1 MKATLLFIVV
11 LYVVEF
17 SWEQTTQCKQSPP
30 YDDPTIDMDSDPD
43 YILIGTSNCPPYDNP
58 NWSNPN
64 NALDQN
70 LNLKIPKNPK
80 YAKTPIPVG
89 EELSYYDGV
98 RYLKNDPAPILGL
111 IGVLE
116 NGVVLYGMGSPCG
129 VGKDSAPCPSTD
141 SQAPSNYVDAFESE
155 GHTFDQCGGHPSNM
169 NGRYHIHSAASF
181 INTTGRT
188 MCDLP
193 TDNAGDH
200 SVRLGW
206 MLDGFAIYGQYSQG
220 GQLPTQLDACHGHT
234 HEIDGVMTYHYH
246 MPTGFPYVTGCF
258 KGCAEASNNQMEF
271 GKFNGDSTY
280 GCPAGQSTD
289 PDPLYEVY
297 ATQSTG
303 SPATATSSVSKSQ
316 QVMSASVSTGPTA
329 TGSPTASPTDAAGYT
344 ASSVVI
350 VVGTVILS
358 ISWMMN

>member
-1 MKATLLFIVV
+1 MLQL
-11 LYVVEF
+11 
-17 SWEQTTQCKQSPP
+17 SWEQTTECSQSPP
-30 YDDPTIDMDSDPD
+30 YDNPTIDTDSDPD
-43 YILIGTSNCPPYDNP
+43 YILIATSNCPPYDNP
-58 NWSNPN
+58 KWTNPN
-64 NALDQN
+64 DALDQD

-116 NGVVLYGMGSPCG
+116 NGVILYGMGSPCG

-141 SQAPSNYVDAFESE
+141 PTAPSNYIDAFESE

-169 NGRYHIHSAASF
+169 GGRYHIHSAASF
-181 INTTGRT
+181 INSTGRI

-193 TDNAGDH
+193 TDTAGSH

-206 MLDGFAIYGQYSQG
+206 MLDGFAMYGQYSQG
-220 GQLPTQLDACHGHT
+220 GQLPTQLDECHGHT
-234 HEIDGVMTYHYH
+234 HEINGVMTYHYH

-271 GKFNGDSTY
+271 GKFNSDSTY
-280 GCPAGQSTD
+280 GCPTGLSTD
-289 PDPLYEVY
+289 PDPLYEVFT
-297 ATQSTG
+297 TQSTSVKPTTSTIDSTATSTSSQG
-303 SPATATSSVSKSQ
+303 MATTSATAT
-316 QVMSASVSTGPTA
+316 TPT
-329 TGSPTASPTDAAGYT
+329 TSPTDVAGCT
-344 ASSVVI
+344 VSSVI
-350 VVGTVILS
+350 VVLSALILS
-358 ISWMMN
+358 IWIN